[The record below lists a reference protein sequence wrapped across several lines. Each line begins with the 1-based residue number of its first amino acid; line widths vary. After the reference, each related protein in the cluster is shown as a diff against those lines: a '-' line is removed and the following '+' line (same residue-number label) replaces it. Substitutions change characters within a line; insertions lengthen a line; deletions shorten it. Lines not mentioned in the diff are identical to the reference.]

1 MPKVTKS
8 AVGDP
13 ERFTGDIRTHL
24 MAIDP
29 DQVEQ
34 FIETD
39 DGLISASQLSLNFAC
54 RHCHN
59 PDGLGPEVTDEELQ
73 EAARGYHDP
82 AQFQEAAEEES
93 PTEGTEANS
102 G

>member
-8 AVGDP
+8 ALGDP
-13 ERFTGDIRTHL
+13 ERYTGDIRTHL

-29 DQVEQ
+29 DLVEQ
-34 FIETD
+34 FVETD
-39 DGLISASQLSLNFAC
+39 DGLISEPALSLNFAC

-59 PDGLGPEVTDEELQ
+59 PEGLGPEVTDEELQ
-73 EAARGYHDP
+73 EAARGYHNP
-82 AQFQEAAEEES
+82 LPVEEEVVEE
-93 PTEGTEANS
+93 PQEEETEADS

>member
-1 MPKVTKS
+1 MPGMKKFTIELKVDCIECHMPKVTKS

-39 DGLISASQLSLNFAC
+39 DGLISALTIVTEFCLPPLSQ
-54 RHCHN
+54 
-59 PDGLGPEVTDEELQ
+59 
-73 EAARGYHDP
+73 
-82 AQFQEAAEEES
+82 
-93 PTEGTEANS
+93 S
-102 G
+102 GRSWTRSNG